1 MRLTAL
7 AVLALGGCSFVGV
20 RSPKPQTDPPTYP
33 VKCND
38 SGILPALD
46 ALGGAAAISVMGG
59 GIILERTDEDHD
71 PQHFTLYY
79 AGPLLALAV
88 VYWASASFGNT
99 RTSRCSD
106 MKEAASRTQ
115 EVVRPIEPSEKPKP
129 KPPEIE
135 IQ

>member
-1 MRLTAL
+1 MRFTA
-7 AVLALGGCSFVGV
+7 AVLVLTGCSFVGV
-20 RSPKPQTDPPTYP
+20 RAPKPQTEPPTYP

-59 GIILERTDEDHD
+59 GIILERTSEDHEPD
-71 PQHFTLYY
+71 HFTLYY
-79 AGPLLALAV
+79 AGPLLVLAV
-88 VYWASASFGNT
+88 VYWASASYGNN

-106 MKEAASRTQ
+106 LKDAASQVRP
-115 EVVRPIEPSEKPKP
+115 VVIPIEPGEKPKP
-129 KPPEIE
+129 RPPEIE